1 MDLGNIEG
9 NFYEIKV
16 LENVLNLKCL
26 ESIERKMLCR
36 FAGASFCKLLKLENL
51 LNEISRNM

>member
-36 FAGASFCKLLKLENL
+36 FAGASFCKLINW
-51 LNEISRNM
+51 RTC